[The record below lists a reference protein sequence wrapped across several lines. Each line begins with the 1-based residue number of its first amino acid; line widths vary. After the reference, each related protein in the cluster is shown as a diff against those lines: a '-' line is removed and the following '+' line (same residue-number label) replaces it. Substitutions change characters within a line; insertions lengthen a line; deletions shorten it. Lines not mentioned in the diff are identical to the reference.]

1 MRKLLGKYVCA
12 GKIPP
17 LVGLLPVSP
26 SLTQRAPGPL
36 CFVTNTVSLGEGE
49 TKAFH
54 PLPELPRHIHQ
65 EVGTNILLCRSEYC
79 FKTRTGTSEHL
90 FSP

>member
-36 CFVTNTVSLGEGE
+36 CFVDQHGQLGRVRDEGISPSARA
-49 TKAFH
+49 TKAHTPRGGHQH
-54 PLPELPRHIHQ
+54 PSL
-65 EVGTNILLCRSEYC
+65 
-79 FKTRTGTSEHL
+79 
-90 FSP
+90 